1 MSFFRRRSP
10 GHAPVEISERN
21 DVRFLHLGGPAV
33 QSAMRIKDPYAL
45 DLEYTRAM
53 MAFLLFQR
61 DPKDIALIGL
71 GGGSIAKYIHRHL
84 PESQLTA
91 LEINPEVVA
100 AARAYFMLP
109 QDDERLSVITGDGA
123 AFVHANPDSQ
133 DVLLVDGFDAKRIVD
148 ALASPE
154 FYRACRAMLR
164 PGGVAV
170 FNLWGSDEYYP
181 RYYDRLARAFGEH
194 VLQLPA
200 EKKGQHHRFRLPQT
214 PACGR
219 ARAIDARSTPSGS
232 GTGPGI
238 RGVRFAHAQLE
249 SRLDRCLHRLIRVM
263 TWRQSR
269 CFPSLLKGGKIANS

>member
-10 GHAPVEISERN
+10 GHSPVEISERN
-21 DVRFLHLGGPAV
+21 DIRFLHLGGPAV
-33 QSAMRIKDPYAL
+33 QSSMRLKEPYAL

-53 MAFLLFQR
+53 MAFMLFR
-61 DPKDIALIGL
+61 REPSDIALIGL
-71 GGGSIAKYIHRHL
+71 GGGSIAKYIYRHL
-84 PESQLTA
+84 PQSRLTA

-109 QDDERLSVITGDGA
+109 PDDERLSVITGDGA

-148 ALASPE
+148 ALASAE
-154 FYRACRAMLR
+154 FYRTCKDMLR

-181 RYYDRLARAFGEH
+181 RYFDRLSRAFGEH

-200 EKKGQHHRFRLPQT
+200 EKKGNIIIFAFRKPLPTVKFEPLLRNAQ
-214 PACGR
+214 
-219 ARAIDARSTPSGS
+219 ILE
-232 GTGPGI
+232 
-238 RGVRFAHAQLE
+238 AQLGLE
-249 SRLDRCLHRLIRVM
+249 FEAFISRMRNWNPTSHDAFIL
-263 TWRQSR
+263 
-269 CFPSLLKGGKIANS
+269 

>member
-10 GHAPVEISERN
+10 GHSPVEISERN
-21 DVRFLHLGGPAV
+21 DTRYLHLGGPAV
-33 QSAMRIKDPYAL
+33 QSAMRLKDPYAL

-53 MAFLLFQR
+53 MAFLLFR
-61 DPKDIALIGL
+61 NAPRNIALIGL

-84 PESQLTA
+84 PQSHLTA

-109 QDDERLSVITGDGA
+109 PDDERLSVITGDGA
-123 AFVHANPDSQ
+123 AFVHEHPDSQ

-148 ALASPE
+148 ALTSPA
-154 FYRACRAMLR
+154 FYRACKDMLR

-181 RYYDRLARAFGEH
+181 RHFDRISRAFGEH

-200 EKKGQHHRFRLPQT
+200 EKKGNIIVFAFRKPLPKV
-214 PACGR
+214 A
-219 ARAIDARSTPSGS
+219 
-232 GTGPGI
+232 
-238 RGVRFAHAQLE
+238 FAPLLEQAQQLE
-249 SRLDRCLHRLIRVM
+249 AELGLE
-263 TWRQSR
+263 
-269 CFPSLLKGGKIANS
+269 FEAFIARMRNWNPTSSDAFIV

>member
-10 GHAPVEISERN
+10 GHSPVEISERN
-21 DVRFLHLGGPAV
+21 DIRFLHLGGPAV
-33 QSAMRIKDPYAL
+33 QSSMRLKEPYAL

-53 MAFLLFQR
+53 MAFMLFR
-61 DPKDIALIGL
+61 REPSDIALIGL
-71 GGGSIAKYIHRHL
+71 GGGSIAKYIYRHL
-84 PESQLTA
+84 PQSRLTA

-109 QDDERLSVITGDGA
+109 PDDERLSVITGDGA

-148 ALASPE
+148 ALASAE
-154 FYRACRAMLR
+154 FYRACRDMLR

-181 RYYDRLARAFGEH
+181 RYFDRLSRAFGEH

-200 EKKGQHHRFRLPQT
+200 EKKGNIIIFAFRKPLPTVKFEPLLRNAQFLEAELGLEFEAFISRMRNWNPT
-214 PACGR
+214 SH
-219 ARAIDARSTPSGS
+219 DAF
-232 GTGPGI
+232 I
-238 RGVRFAHAQLE
+238 L
-249 SRLDRCLHRLIRVM
+249 
-263 TWRQSR
+263 
-269 CFPSLLKGGKIANS
+269 

>member
-1 MSFFRRRSP
+1 MRLFRRRSP
-10 GHAPVEISERN
+10 DHSPVEISERN

-33 QSAMRIKDPYAL
+33 QSAMRLKEPYAL

-53 MAFLLFQR
+53 MAFLLFR
-61 DPKDIALIGL
+61 RNPRDIALIGL

-84 PESQLTA
+84 PRSRLTA

-109 QDDERLSVITGDGA
+109 PDDERLSVITGDGA
-123 AFVHANPDSQ
+123 AFVQENPDSQ

-148 ALASPE
+148 ALASAE
-154 FYRACRAMLR
+154 FYRACKNMLR

-181 RYYDRLARAFGEH
+181 RYFDRLSRAFGEH

-200 EKKGQHHRFRLPQT
+200 EKKGNIIVFAFRKPLPT
-214 PACGR
+214 VDFAAMR
-219 ARAIDARSTPSGS
+219 SDAQS
-232 GTGPGI
+232 
-238 RGVRFAHAQLE
+238 LE
-249 SRLDRCLHRLIRVM
+249 AELGLEFEAFISRMRNWNPVSHEAFIL
-263 TWRQSR
+263 
-269 CFPSLLKGGKIANS
+269 